1 MTKFLETFMSVFR
14 FYSYLPSCK
23 KKKPNNN
30 NNKKQPKKTNEQL
43 SRKKLS
49 LKDSKTDNDDFTG
62 SYIYQGPKNAY
73 HLRKCLDYQVKRH
86 IMYKVLPF
94 RPQIGAKMAQ

>member
-1 MTKFLETFMSVFR
+1 MQK
-14 FYSYLPSCK
+14 
-23 KKKPNNN
+23 NNN
-30 NNKKQPKKTNEQL
+30 NNKQQQKNNEQL
-43 SRKKLS
+43 SRKTLS
-49 LKDSKTDNDDFTG
+49 LKDSKTDNGDFTG

-94 RPQIGAKMAQ
+94 RPQIEAKMAQ